1 MTRKQIEEDLHDCV
15 EEYIDFEIDF
25 EEGCRPAEEV
35 KVVQSCPHLK
45 YKFCFPA
52 GRRHDVYSCVECGH
66 VIYKSWDETAT
77 TTYKDRV

>member
-1 MTRKQIEEDLHDCV
+1 MSKKQIEADLHDCA
-15 EEYIDFEIDF
+15 EEYIDV
-25 EEGCRPAEEV
+25 EEERQPVKSAEATPT
-35 KVVQSCPHLK
+35 CPHLK

-52 GRRHDVYSCVECGH
+52 GRHHDVYSCVECGH